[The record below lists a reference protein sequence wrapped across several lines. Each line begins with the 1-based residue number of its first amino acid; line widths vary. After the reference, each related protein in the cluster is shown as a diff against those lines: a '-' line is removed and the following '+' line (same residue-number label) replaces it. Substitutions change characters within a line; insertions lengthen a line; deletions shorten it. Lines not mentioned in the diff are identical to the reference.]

1 MAKYEIYESIEG
13 RKKRYLVA
21 DVNYLNYLNPKG
33 CFDHQK
39 LEDFISYSIR
49 YFKVKPNRLFMTS
62 VWVVGDEMYF
72 EDPHKRGSKQLT
84 AICVINKKLLSKCT
98 NEVNI

>member
-13 RKKRYLVA
+13 RKKTYIVA
-21 DVNYLNYLNPKG
+21 DINYFKLKG
-33 CFDHQK
+33 HFNHQK
-39 LEDFISYSIR
+39 LEDFISYSTR

-62 VWVVGDEMYF
+62 VWVVGDEMYL

-84 AICVINKKLLSKCT
+84 AICMINKKLLSKIY
-98 NEVNI
+98 E